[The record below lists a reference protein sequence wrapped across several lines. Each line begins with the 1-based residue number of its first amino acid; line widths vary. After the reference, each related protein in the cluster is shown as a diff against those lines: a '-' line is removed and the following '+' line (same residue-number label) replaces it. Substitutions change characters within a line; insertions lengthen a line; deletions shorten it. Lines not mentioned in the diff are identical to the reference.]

1 MIAKLKSAL
10 FTAAVICSLA
20 AGSLPARAEAIL
32 AISAPSADIALSF
45 VAAGIISEVLVKA
58 GDQVEKG
65 KLLAR
70 LDDGPEQIQAQQLKV
85 QARDKTR
92 IMAAE
97 AELAQ
102 KRVDLMK
109 LELAK
114 TRGAASDWEIEHLRL
129 GVRIAELSLM
139 AAKIEKEQNQRR
151 YIQALRQLGRMRLV
165 APIGGH
171 VEKVVVEPGEAV
183 KTLGPVIQLVKIDPL
198 WVDVPV
204 PLGQVKKLTLEQA
217 ARVVFPGTEADETP
231 NGRII
236 HISAVADAASDTLN
250 VRIEV
255 ANPDHRPAGERVT
268 VKFLEEK
275 EGQATEIN
283 DGHLAE
289 QSDP

>member
-10 FTAAVICSLA
+10 FTAAFICSLT

-58 GDQVEKG
+58 GDQVEEG

-102 KRVDLMK
+102 KKVDLMK

-129 GVRIAELSLM
+129 GVRIAELSLK
-139 AAKIEKEQNQRR
+139 AAKIEKEQNHRR
-151 YIQALRQLGRMRLV
+151 YKQALRQLGRMRLV

-204 PLGQVKKLTLEQA
+204 PLGRVKKLALEQA

-255 ANPDHRPAGERVT
+255 ANPDLRPAGERVT

-275 EGQATEIN
+275 KGQATEMN
-283 DGHLAE
+283 DGHIAE

>member
-10 FTAAVICSLA
+10 FTAAFIYSLT

-129 GVRIAELSLM
+129 GVRIAELSLK
-139 AAKIEKEQNQRR
+139 AAIIEKEQNQRR

-204 PLGQVKKLTLEQA
+204 PLGQVKKLALEQA
-217 ARVVFPGTEADETP
+217 ARVVFPGTEADEAP

-275 EGQATEIN
+275 AGQATEIN